1 MDRLSKLNLHP
12 SQGSTVTQK
21 AKDEFIG
28 LAYYAADLESSFLA
42 GSPRHIRKPWHESV
56 IGTLLVV
63 ALLFVVTSGV
73 GVAIVYA
80 STGVAP
86 W

>member
-1 MDRLSKLNLHP
+1 M
-12 SQGSTVTQK
+12 
-21 AKDEFIG
+21 G

-42 GSPRHIRKPWHESV
+42 GSPRHTRKPWHDSF

-63 ALLFVVTSGV
+63 ALLFVVTSGI
-73 GVAIVYA
+73 GIAICYIA
-80 STGVAP
+80 TGKAP